1 MNKIGTKAC
10 KHDQLLVLVQL
21 FQFAVKLLRDCM
33 YYCSKYFA
41 VFNTKLTTTTQTN
54 AFLHAALQEADLG
67 GGCRG

>member
-33 YYCSKYFA
+33 YFCNKYLAAFD
-41 VFNTKLTTTTQTN
+41 TKLTTTTQTN
-54 AFLHAALQEADLG
+54 TFLHAAPQG
-67 GGCRG
+67 WN